1 METTQ
6 CPQGVTHDEL
16 EAILGDRLQEFGKWM
31 TGQTMSYCDGRTYV
45 HNRAHNAICPHLD
58 GDVYTWECDY
68 PGGGHYED
76 TVCAGR
82 PHGPVVY
89 RSDLDRFLNGQ
100 PIIDW

>member
-16 EAILGDRLQEFGKWM
+16 VTLLGDRLDEFSRWM
-31 TGQTMSYCDGRTYV
+31 AGQTMSYCNGKTYA
-45 HNRAHNAICPHLD
+45 HNRSHGESCGHAEGEPF
-58 GDVYTWECDY
+58 TWKCDY

-76 TVCAGR
+76 TVCAGN

-89 RSDLDRFLNGQ
+89 RSDLDRFMQGL
-100 PIIDW
+100 PIYDW